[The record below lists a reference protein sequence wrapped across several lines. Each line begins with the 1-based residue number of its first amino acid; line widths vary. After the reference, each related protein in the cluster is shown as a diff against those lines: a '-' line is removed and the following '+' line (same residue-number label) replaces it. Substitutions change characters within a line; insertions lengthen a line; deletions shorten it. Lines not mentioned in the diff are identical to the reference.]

1 MSENKFD
8 ALISGEPLPDP
19 ATMDVENVIDEL
31 WREYA
36 GSTDS
41 FLSELEQAAMALESG
56 ANIEESSAQIRRIL
70 HSIKGESGMIG
81 VNDVYEL
88 CHIAESVFEGLDN
101 SQAADMV
108 LKVKDWISAG
118 LRHALDPGD
127 AGSYEE
133 EFEQPV
139 CDSKLRALVID
150 DASICRKRLKM
161 LLEGHFDC
169 EYACDGREGVSL
181 YQKALENGNPY
192 NLVTLD
198 INMPELN
205 GHETLKEIR
214 RLEEQ
219 NDRCGLDGAKIIMTT
234 SESGSQHVLSAF
246 REGCE
251 AYVVKSKLGDKL
263 LEEVAKLGLLKE
275 HVHKSYTVG

>member
-1 MSENKFD
+1 MSKNKFN

-19 ATMDVENVIDEL
+19 ATMNVESVVDEL

-36 GSTDS
+36 DSTNS

-56 ANIEESSAQIRRIL
+56 ANVEESSAEIRRIL
-70 HSIKGESGMIG
+70 HSIKGESGIIG

-88 CHIAESVFEGLDN
+88 CHIAESAFEGLDS
-101 SQAADMV
+101 SQAADIV

-118 LRHALDPGD
+118 LSYALNPDD
-127 AGSYEE
+127 AGSCEE
-133 EFEQPV
+133 YPEHFR
-139 CDSKLRALVID
+139 CGSKLKALVID
-150 DASICRKRLKM
+150 DAPICRKRLKM

-169 EYACDGREGVSL
+169 EYALNGREGVTL
-181 YQKALENGNPY
+181 YQDALENGDPY

-214 RLEEQ
+214 RLEEEHGLY
-219 NDRCGLDGAKIIMTT
+219 GLDGVKIVMTT
-234 SESGSQHVLSAF
+234 SESSSKHVFSAF

-251 AYVVKSKLGDKL
+251 AYVVKLKLGEKL
-263 LEEVAKLGLLKE
+263 LDEIAKLGLLRE